1 MNREAS
7 QLVFAG
13 CPDTDISSPMALE
26 HQQADLHRAGFTL
39 VEMMVALFVFSLL
52 SVAGVVMLRSAVD
65 SDETTAQNLSEMAE
79 VQRFVSLIEADLSQA
94 VARTYRDD
102 TGQVRAAFS
111 SETGSGDAAF
121 LKFIRGGQ
129 SNLNG
134 ESRSNLERVEYRI
147 TDGRMERLRYQ
158 ATDGGEI
165 SEPAILLTDVTDL
178 QIRYRTK
185 RGQWAGRWE
194 VERLSDLPRAVELV
208 FQLGGRSHRHL
219 FLVGTGY
226 L

>member
-1 MNREAS
+1 
-7 QLVFAG
+7 
-13 CPDTDISSPMALE
+13 MALE

-165 SEPAILLTDVTDL
+165 SEPAILLTDVSDL

>member
-1 MNREAS
+1 
-7 QLVFAG
+7 
-13 CPDTDISSPMALE
+13 MALE

-147 TDGRMERLRYQ
+147 KDGRMERLRYQ